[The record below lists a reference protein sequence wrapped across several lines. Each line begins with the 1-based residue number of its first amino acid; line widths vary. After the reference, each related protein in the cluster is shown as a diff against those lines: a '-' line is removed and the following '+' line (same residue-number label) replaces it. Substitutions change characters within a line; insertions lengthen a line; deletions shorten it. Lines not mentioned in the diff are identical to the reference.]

1 MYSIW
6 KGITLHFL
14 RLETP
19 PYDDTQSRTDIK
31 TRENCGKELYNVWI
45 HFSPTCRQNLNINV
59 VITIYCQQNS
69 IFLKQKNIQN
79 SIHYLTGQNRCLSRL
94 KNHDRR
100 PAVRYFQPCREQYA
114 RSNGATARL
123 LTLVKPAETLAR
135 NWPNTNRQRE
145 MVMSLSAIYRWNI
158 KLAWTCDMYYV
169 FWSTDYYQWLTLES
183 WFRAPNYN
191 WYGRQCN

>member
-1 MYSIW
+1 M
-6 KGITLHFL
+6 TLHFL
-14 RLETP
+14 HLEKL

-31 TRENCGKELYNVWI
+31 TRENCRKELYNIWI
-45 HFSPTCRQNLNINV
+45 HFSPTCRQNLNISA

-79 SIHYLTGQNRCLSRL
+79 SIHYLTGQNRCLSGL
-94 KNHDRR
+94 KNHDRQ

-135 NWPNTNRQRE
+135 KLTKHKQATRNGDVTEHHLQMKHQIDWDSVTCIMYFDLQTTIND
-145 MVMSLSAIYRWNI
+145 SL
-158 KLAWTCDMYYV
+158 
-169 FWSTDYYQWLTLES
+169 
-183 WFRAPNYN
+183 
-191 WYGRQCN
+191 